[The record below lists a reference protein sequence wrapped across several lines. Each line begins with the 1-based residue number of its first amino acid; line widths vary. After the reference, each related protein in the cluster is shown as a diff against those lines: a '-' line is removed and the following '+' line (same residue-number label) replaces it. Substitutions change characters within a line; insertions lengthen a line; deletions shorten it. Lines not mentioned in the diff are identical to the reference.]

1 MIPILYESIV
11 EGTVPS
17 DYGIGPLT
25 DCLAC
30 EVKENRNGSYELT
43 LSYAA
48 QGIHASEIVPNAIIK
63 AKPNFTDNPQ
73 LFRIYKVG
81 KTMNGRFEV
90 NAQHIS
96 YDLSGKLI
104 LTGTATTATSACT
117 LLELAAGSFTIQTDK
132 NVTAPF
138 EITEPSSVR
147 SWFGGKAG
155 SLLDVYGTAEWKYD
169 NFICSLLQN
178 RGADRGVQIR
188 YGKNLTSLSQDIEI
202 NNLASAILPYYY
214 NSDSGIKVIGN
225 KITTGIALD
234 ILKEVAIDFTNDVDT
249 ESDMPIADQL
259 DILAQRYLEN
269 NNLTQALSNIKLDF
283 AQEGTLLDRVDL
295 CDTVHIFYEALGI
308 AVSSKCIATTWDVLK
323 DRYTSCTFG
332 DTKTNIT
339 DTIAK
344 TVKKVDE
351 APTKSYLQQALDHA
365 TELIS
370 GNLGGYVV
378 LHDSNGDGAP
388 DELLIMNTND
398 INTATKVWRWNQSG
412 LGYSNQG
419 YNPAKFE
426 VAITSEGEIV
436 ADFIK
441 TGTMSADLIRGGVLQ
456 LGSNLNQS
464 GTLQVLDESN
474 TVIAQLD
481 KDGLRMN
488 GADGFYIKINP
499 VDGFSGYDAQDNRLF
514 WVDEDEFHM
523 KKSVIEEE
531 ITLCGKMRF
540 VPVEIYDAN
549 DNLVNDG
556 IGLVSVV

>member
-1 MIPILYESIV
+1 MIPILYDSV
-11 EGTVPS
+11 TEGTVPS

-25 DCLAC
+25 DCLSC
-30 EVKENRNGSYELT
+30 EVKEERNGSYELT
-43 LSYAA
+43 LTYAA

-104 LTGTATTATSACT
+104 LTGTASSALTACA
-117 LLELAAGSFTIQTDK
+117 LLEAQAGNFTIYTDK

-138 EITEPSSVR
+138 EIKEPSSVR
-147 SWFGGKAG
+147 SWFGGKEG
-155 SLLDVYGTAEWKYD
+155 SLLDVYGKAEWHYD
-169 NFICSLLQN
+169 NFTCSLLQN
-178 RGADRGVQIR
+178 RGADRGVEIR
-188 YGKNLTSLSQDIEI
+188 YGKNLTELSQEIEI

-214 NSDSGIKVIGN
+214 NSDSGVKVIGN
-225 KITTGIALD
+225 KLTTGIAID
-234 ILKEVAIDFTNDVDT
+234 VLKEVAIDFTNDVDT

-259 DILAQRYLEN
+259 DTLAQRYLEN
-269 NNLTQALSNIKLDF
+269 NNLTTGLSNIKLNF
-283 AQEGTLLDRVDL
+283 AQSGAFLERVDL
-295 CDTVHIFYEALGI
+295 CDTVHIYYEALGI
-308 AVSSKCIATTWDVLK
+308 SVATKCISTTWDVLA
-323 DRYTSCTFG
+323 DRYISTSFG
-332 DTKTNIT
+332 DTKTDIT

-351 APTKSYLQQALDHA
+351 QPTKSYLAQALDHA

-378 LHDSNGDGAP
+378 LHDSNADGAP
-388 DELLIMNTND
+388 DELLVMNTND
-398 INTATKVWRWNQSG
+398 ISTATKVWRWNQNG
-412 LGYSNQG
+412 LGYSDQG
-419 YNPAKFE
+419 YNPDKFE
-426 VAITSEGEIV
+426 VAITAEGEIV

-456 LGSNLNQS
+456 LGSNLNQN
-464 GTLQVLDESN
+464 GTLQVFDESN
-474 TVIAQLD
+474 RLIAQLD
-481 KDGLRMN
+481 NDGLRML
-488 GADGFYIKINP
+488 GADGFYILINP
-499 VDGFSGYDAQDNRLF
+499 TDGFSGYSADNTRLF
-514 WVDEDEFHM
+514 WVDEEEFHM

-540 VPVEIYDAN
+540 VPIEIYDAN